1 MSVAVLSL
9 LGSVEVHY
17 LSVTSRPTWPYK
29 PIRFVRDTEQP
40 FCLMI
45 WCLFRLGWVIRVLS
59 SEIPGED
66 CCKCWSKT
74 WSDCFPL
81 PRPQTS
87 LSALCWKNKH
97 GRNLDQ
103 FTVEK
108 IQVPT
113 VERKSI
119 HCFKEQRTRVS
130 FPTCCIFCFPFFIC
144 PTRAPCV
151 LLICCRHPHT
161 ACDVTSPFFSVSVYC
176 VGFTSWKIYCSY
188 LFPFPLSPCSA
199 VYLSIPVSHTRH
211 CMVLQLLSDPG
222 FLTRLDS
229 APWFQTVMP
238 GSSSFLPPGCS
249 LFMLLLSLFLLKG
262 LNNGYVQWESAAVS
276 QQGQV
281 RELEV

>member
-1 MSVAVLSL
+1 MFWKPFLLLASSYLVSECKRVRIMCHMSVAVLSL

-74 WSDCFPL
+74 WSDCFLL
-81 PRPQTS
+81 PGPQTS

-144 PTRAPCV
+144 P
-151 LLICCRHPHT
+151 H
-161 ACDVTSPFFSVSVYC
+161 
-176 VGFTSWKIYCSY
+176 
-188 LFPFPLSPCSA
+188 
-199 VYLSIPVSHTRH
+199 
-211 CMVLQLLSDPG
+211 
-222 FLTRLDS
+222 
-229 APWFQTVMP
+229 
-238 GSSSFLPPGCS
+238 
-249 LFMLLLSLFLLKG
+249 
-262 LNNGYVQWESAAVS
+262 
-276 QQGQV
+276 
-281 RELEV
+281 

>member
-1 MSVAVLSL
+1 MIFLSVKQKPVFWKPFLLLASSYLVSECKRVRIMCHMSVAVLSL

-81 PRPQTS
+81 PGPQTS

-113 VERKSI
+113 VVRKSI
-119 HCFKEQRTRVS
+119 HCFKEQRTRV
-130 FPTCCIFCFPFFIC
+130 FPHMLYI
-144 PTRAPCV
+144 
-151 LLICCRHPHT
+151 
-161 ACDVTSPFFSVSVYC
+161 
-176 VGFTSWKIYCSY
+176 
-188 LFPFPLSPCSA
+188 LFPIF
-199 VYLSIPVSHTRH
+199 H
-211 CMVLQLLSDPG
+211 
-222 FLTRLDS
+222 
-229 APWFQTVMP
+229 
-238 GSSSFLPPGCS
+238 LPH
-249 LFMLLLSLFLLKG
+249 
-262 LNNGYVQWESAAVS
+262 
-276 QQGQV
+276 
-281 RELEV
+281 